1 MDFNLFSFLEWCLFT
16 VLTRR
21 RQESLRSS
29 IIFYILVA
37 KIRNRA
43 KVDPSGFQPG
53 LVDTP
58 GAGGVWQGPPPGSQ
72 PSSQI
77 QQTPAHLIHPPPPP
91 HHHPGINPG
100 RIPIMPPRDVHFPPQ
115 HMRSFRPSLPPP
127 PPPSP
132 EYRLHDLNKRL
143 SMRTEECD
151 SQWWDAFVNEFFE
164 EDATLTISICLEDGP
179 KRFSISRILIPRF
192 FRTLFDGGVNEVYFQ
207 LKQAKEIFHSPT
219 ISLDCEQASMV
230 TCFGKPPHIKVCT
243 EGHLILEYTF
253 DDLMR
258 IKSWHF
264 AIKQFRELIPRSIVA
279 IPTDNPSYLD
289 QLSKNLTRSGL
300 TSVMLNFLRLCE
312 ILEPMQELMSRH
324 KATTFSP
331 RDCLKTILHQRW
343 SKTCSDSRPPAKPR
357 RKRKSTAANNANTPG
372 NNNTTPNPMPTTK
385 DTNINHCT
393 ISTPTKKR
401 SPANTTYSQ
410 SAAQG
415 AMTPNINSM
424 PGDVMIVGEP
434 SLMGGEMDDEDER
447 YITRLEN
454 TQYDPNVAASSH
466 HPPQYLSPTH
476 QMLPGFHSQQQQQQ
490 QNPNLQ
496 SLLHQKQQFIPNSP
510 LVHTNQIKREQMS
523 YPGSPQ
529 QQQQQQQLPS
539 MFSSGGPPTPN
550 TNSNIFP
557 PSLTP
562 INGDLSTGGKRIST
576 TSNISVSGNTSIT
589 MNNSSNSPPTPS
601 STNHNQNPST
611 PVPPS
616 STNPPTT
623 PSNSS
628 WNSSTTNPS
637 NSSSS
642 NNPGIGERQQE
653 PRTPPAT
660 PQQQQQQQQ
669 QHQTIATAS

>member
-1 MDFNLFSFLEWCLFT
+1 MFFFIEKRT
-16 VLTRR
+16 
-21 RQESLRSS
+21 SS
-29 IIFYILVA
+29 IIFHILVA

-72 PSSQI
+72 PPSQNP
-77 QQTPAHLIHPPPPP
+77 THLIHPPPPP

-127 PPPSP
+127 PLSP

-207 LKQAKEIFHSPT
+207 LKQTKEIFHSPT

-324 KATTFSP
+324 KTTTFSP

-343 SKTCSDSRPPAKPR
+343 SKTCSEFPLSPSFSTTLPCQTVLVSDSRPPAKPR
-357 RKRKSTAANNANTPG
+357 RKRKSTATNNTNTPG
-372 NNNTTPNPMPTTK
+372 TNNTTPNPISTSK
-385 DTNINHCT
+385 DANINHCT

-410 SAAQG
+410 PSTQG
-415 AMTPNINSM
+415 TITPNMNSM

-454 TQYDPNVAASSH
+454 TQFDPNATTSSH
-466 HPPQYLSPTH
+466 HQPQYLSPTH
-476 QMLPGFHSQQQQQQ
+476 QMLPSFHSQQQQ

-496 SLLHQKQQFIPNSP
+496 SILHQKQQFIPNSP

-523 YPGSPQ
+523 FPGSP
-529 QQQQQQQLPS
+529 QQQQQLPS
-539 MFSSGGPPTPN
+539 MFSTGGPSTPTPN
-550 TNSNIFP
+550 ANSNIFP
-557 PSLTP
+557 PPVTP
-562 INGDLSTGGKRIST
+562 INGDLSTSGKRIST
-576 TSNISVSGNTSIT
+576 TSNISVSG
-589 MNNSSNSPPTPS
+589 NNSSNSPPTPS
-601 STNHNQNPST
+601 STNHNQTPST

-623 PSNSS
+623 PTNSS

-637 NSSSS
+637 NSS
-642 NNPGIGERQQE
+642 NNPIISERQQE
-653 PRTPPAT
+653 PHTPPAT

-669 QHQTIATAS
+669 TIATAS

>member
-1 MDFNLFSFLEWCLFT
+1 MHLSLIIYSLFSNDLLYWF
-16 VLTRR
+16 
-21 RQESLRSS
+21 
-29 IIFYILVA
+29 FYILVA
-37 KIRNRA
+37 KIRNRT

-72 PSSQI
+72 LPS
-77 QQTPAHLIHPPPPP
+77 QTPTHLIHPPPPP
-91 HHHPGINPG
+91 HHHPGITTG

-115 HMRSFRPSLPPP
+115 HMRSFRPSLPP

-164 EDATLTISICLEDGP
+164 DDATLTISICLEDGP

-192 FRTLFDGGVNEVYFQ
+192 FRTLFEGGVNEVYFQ
-207 LKQAKEIFHSPT
+207 LKQTKEIFHSPT

-230 TCFGKPPHIKVCT
+230 TCFGKPSHIKVCT

-343 SKTCSDSRPPAKPR
+343 SKTCSEFPLSPSFPTTLPCQTVLVSDSRPPAKPR
-357 RKRKSTAANNANTPG
+357 RKRKATAAANNANTPG
-372 NNNTTPNPMPTTK
+372 NNNNTNTPNPMPTAK

-401 SPANTTYSQ
+401 SPAANTTYSQ
-410 SAAQG
+410 PVQG
-415 AMTPNINSM
+415 TITPNINSM

-454 TQYDPNVAASSH
+454 TQYDPNVTTSSH

-476 QMLPGFHSQQQQQQ
+476 QMLPGFHSQQQQ

-523 YPGSPQ
+523 FPGSP
-529 QQQQQQQLPS
+529 QQQQQLPS
-539 MFSSGGPPTPN
+539 MFSTGGPPTPNAN

-557 PSLTP
+557 PPPPLTP
-562 INGDLSTGGKRIST
+562 INGDLSTGGKRISTT

-611 PVPPS
+611 PVPTTT
-616 STNPPTT
+616 TNPPTT
-623 PSNSS
+623 PTNSS

-642 NNPGIGERQQE
+642 NNPVIGERQQE
-653 PRTPPAT
+653 PHTPPAT
-660 PQQQQQQQQ
+660 PQQQ
-669 QHQTIATAS
+669 TIATAS

>member
-1 MDFNLFSFLEWCLFT
+1 MCRLIFL
-16 VLTRR
+16 RA
-21 RQESLRSS
+21 
-29 IIFYILVA
+29 I
-37 KIRNRA
+37 A

-53 LVDTP
+53 LVDTS

-72 PSSQI
+72 PPSQMPPS
-77 QQTPAHLIHPPPPP
+77 TSHLIHPPPPL
-91 HHHPGINPG
+91 HHHPGMNTS
-100 RIPIMPPRDVHFPPQ
+100 RMPIMPPRDVHFSPQ
-115 HMRSFRPSLPPP
+115 HMRSFRPSLP

-151 SQWWDAFVNEFFE
+151 SLWWDAFVNEFFE

-207 LKQAKEIFHSPT
+207 LKQTKEIFHNPT
-219 ISLDCEQASMV
+219 LSLDCEQASMV

-324 KATTFSP
+324 KTTTFSP
-331 RDCLKTILHQRW
+331 RDCMKTILHQRW
-343 SKTCSDSRPPAKPR
+343 SKTCSEFPLSPSFQTTVPCQTVLVSDTRPPAKPR
-357 RKRKSTAANNANTPG
+357 RKRKSAATANNANTPG
-372 NNNTTPNPMPTTK
+372 NNNNNPNNMPINK
-385 DTNINHCT
+385 DTNINNCT
-393 ISTPTKKR
+393 MSTPTKKR
-401 SPANTTYSQ
+401 SPANTNFSQ
-410 SAAQG
+410 TAQG
-415 AMTPNINSM
+415 AVTPNMNSM

-454 TQYDPNVAASSH
+454 TQYDPNVPPSSH
-466 HPPQYLSPTH
+466 HPTRYLSPTH

-496 SLLHQKQQFIPNSP
+496 SILHQKQQQFISNSP
-510 LVHTNQIKREQMS
+510 LVHTNQIKREQIS
-523 YPGSPQ
+523 FPGSPQ
-529 QQQQQQQLPS
+529 QQPQPLPS
-539 MFSSGGPPTPN
+539 MFSTGGPPTPN
-550 TNSNIFP
+550 SNMFP
-557 PSLTP
+557 RPSTP
-562 INGDLSTGGKRIST
+562 INGDLSSGGKRNST
-576 TSNISVSGNTSIT
+576 TSNISVSGNASML

-611 PVPPS
+611 PAPTAIS
-616 STNPPTT
+616 NPPTT
-623 PSNSS
+623 SINSS
-628 WNSSTTNPS
+628 WNGSTINPS
-637 NSSSS
+637 NLSSS
-642 NNPGIGERQQE
+642 NNPVMGERQQE
-653 PRTPPAT
+653 PHTPPVT
-660 PQQQQQQQQ
+660 PQQ
-669 QHQTIATAS
+669 QTIATAS